1 MSRVTHFIADV
12 LAEAAHCLRCI
23 ARRSNL
29 SESYAERTVAYIGQ
43 DVPIIQKHGLCAR
56 CGNET
61 FVYRLGTIASAI
73 DPPPAP

>member
-1 MSRVTHFIADV
+1 MSRVAQFIADV

-29 SESYAERTVAYIGQ
+29 SESNTERTLAYIGQ
-43 DVPIIQKHGLCAR
+43 EVPVIQKHGVCAR

-61 FVYRLGTIASAI
+61 FVYRLATIAGATE
-73 DPPPAP
+73 PPPAA